1 MTRSRASDALRVQSK
16 PFTLIS
22 YHPMIEVGKAPP
34 DFTLLTDEG
43 NPLTLSALKGKNV
56 VLYFY
61 PRADTP
67 GCTIE
72 SCEFRDAFPRFE
84 GQNAVILGISP
95 DTVSDQA
102 KFKKK
107 FDLPFT
113 LLADADHAVAEL
125 YGVWKEKKNYGKTY
139 MGVDRTTFLI
149 GPDGKVARIF
159 EKVKPQGHAAEVGAA
174 IAG

>member
-1 MTRSRASDALRVQSK
+1 
-16 PFTLIS
+16 
-22 YHPMIEVGKAPP
+22 MIEVSQPAP
-34 DFTLLTDEG
+34 DFTLLTDHG
-43 NPLTLSALKGKNV
+43 TPLTLSEHVGKNV

-84 GQNAVILGISP
+84 GRDALILGISP
-95 DTVSDQA
+95 DTVEDQA
-102 KFKKK
+102 KFKTK

-139 MGVDRTTFLI
+139 MGVERTTFLI
-149 GPDGKVARIF
+149 GRDGRIARIF
-159 EKVKPQGHAAEVGAA
+159 EKVKPQGHAAEVEAA

>member
-1 MTRSRASDALRVQSK
+1 
-16 PFTLIS
+16 
-22 YHPMIEVGKAPP
+22 MIEAGKPAP
-34 DFTLLTDEG
+34 DFSLQTDEG
-43 NPLTLSALKGKNV
+43 TPLTLSDLRGKHV

-84 GQNAVILGISP
+84 GQRAVILGISP
-95 DTVSDQA
+95 DTVKDQA

-113 LLADADHAVAEL
+113 LLADADHAVAER
-125 YGVWKEKKNYGKTY
+125 YGVWKERKNYGKTY
-139 MGVDRTTFLI
+139 MGVERTTFLI
-149 GPDGKVARIF
+149 APDGTVARVF
-159 EKVKPQGHAAEVGAA
+159 EKVKPQGHAAEVAAA
-174 IAG
+174 IPG

>member
-1 MTRSRASDALRVQSK
+1 
-16 PFTLIS
+16 
-22 YHPMIEVGKAPP
+22 MIETGQTAP
-34 DFTLLTDEG
+34 DFTLLTDDG
-43 NPLTLSALKGKNV
+43 TPLTLSEQVGKNV

-84 GQNAVILGISP
+84 GRDALILGISP
-95 DTVSDQA
+95 DTVEDQA
-102 KFKKK
+102 KFKTK

-139 MGVDRTTFLI
+139 MGVERTTFLI
-149 GPDGKVARIF
+149 GRDGRIAHIF
-159 EKVKPQGHAAEVGAA
+159 EKVKPQGHAAEVEAA

>member
-1 MTRSRASDALRVQSK
+1 
-16 PFTLIS
+16 
-22 YHPMIEVGKAPP
+22 MIEVSQPAP
-34 DFTLLTDEG
+34 DFTLLTDDG
-43 NPLTLSALKGKNV
+43 TPLTLSEQVGKDV

-84 GQNAVILGISP
+84 GRDALILGISP
-95 DTVSDQA
+95 DTVEDQA
-102 KFKKK
+102 KFKTK

-125 YGVWKEKKNYGKTY
+125 YGGWKEKKNYGKTY
-139 MGVDRTTFLI
+139 MGVERTTFLI
-149 GPDGKVARIF
+149 GRDGRIAHIF
-159 EKVKPQGHAAEVGAA
+159 EKVKPQGHAAEVEAA
-174 IAG
+174 IAR

>member
-1 MTRSRASDALRVQSK
+1 
-16 PFTLIS
+16 
-22 YHPMIEVGKAPP
+22 MIEVGKTPP

-43 NPLTLSALKGKNV
+43 TPLTLSALRGKNV

-67 GCTIE
+67 GCTIQ

-84 GQNAVILGISP
+84 GRDAVILGISP
-95 DTVSDQA
+95 DTVADQA

-113 LLADADHAVAEL
+113 LLADADHGVAEQ

-149 GPDGKVARIF
+149 GPDGRVSHIF
-159 EKVKPQGHAAEVGAA
+159 EKVKPQGHAAEVEAA

>member
-1 MTRSRASDALRVQSK
+1 
-16 PFTLIS
+16 
-22 YHPMIEVGKAPP
+22 MIETGQTAP
-34 DFTLLTDEG
+34 DFTLLTDDG
-43 NPLTLSALKGKNV
+43 TPLTLSEQVGKNV

-84 GQNAVILGISP
+84 GRDALILGISP
-95 DTVSDQA
+95 DTVEDQA
-102 KFKKK
+102 KFKTK

-113 LLADADHAVAEL
+113 LLADADHAVAER

-139 MGVDRTTFLI
+139 MGVERTTFLI
-149 GPDGKVARIF
+149 GRDGRIAHIF
-159 EKVKPQGHAAEVGAA
+159 EKVKPQGHAAEVEAA

>member
-1 MTRSRASDALRVQSK
+1 
-16 PFTLIS
+16 
-22 YHPMIEVGKAPP
+22 MIEVGKTPP

-43 NPLTLSALKGKNV
+43 TPLTLSALRGRNV

-84 GQNAVILGISP
+84 GRDAVILGISP
-95 DTVSDQA
+95 DTVADQA

-113 LLADADHAVAEL
+113 LLADADHGVAEQ

-149 GPDGKVARIF
+149 GPDGRVTHIF
-159 EKVKPQGHAAEVGAA
+159 EKVKPQGHAAEVEAA
-174 IAG
+174 ITG

>member
-1 MTRSRASDALRVQSK
+1 
-16 PFTLIS
+16 
-22 YHPMIEVGKAPP
+22 MIETGKPAP

-43 NPLTLSALKGKNV
+43 KSLTLSDLHGRNV

-72 SCEFRDAFPRFE
+72 SCEFRDAFPQFE
-84 GQNAVILGISP
+84 GQDAVILGISP
-95 DTVSDQA
+95 DTVGDQA
-102 KFKKK
+102 KFKQK

-113 LLADADHAVAEL
+113 LLADANHAVAEL

-139 MGVDRTTFLI
+139 MGVERTTFLI
-149 GPDGKVARIF
+149 GRDGTVARVF
-159 EKVKPQGHAAEVGAA
+159 EKVKPQGHAAEVSAA
-174 IAG
+174 ISG

>member
-1 MTRSRASDALRVQSK
+1 
-16 PFTLIS
+16 
-22 YHPMIEVGKAPP
+22 MIEVGKPAP
-34 DFTLLTDEG
+34 DFTLDTDEG
-43 NPLTLSALKGKNV
+43 KPLKLSEQAGKNV

-84 GQNAVILGISP
+84 GRDALILGISP
-95 DTVSDQA
+95 DTVADQA

-113 LLADADHAVAEL
+113 LLADADHAVAEQ

-139 MGVDRTTFLI
+139 MGVERTTFLI
-149 GPDGKVARIF
+149 GPDGRIAHVF
-159 EKVKPQGHAAEVGAA
+159 KKVKPQGHAAEVEAA

>member
-1 MTRSRASDALRVQSK
+1 
-16 PFTLIS
+16 
-22 YHPMIEVGKAPP
+22 MIEVGKTPP

-43 NPLTLSALKGKNV
+43 TPLTLSALRGRNV

-84 GQNAVILGISP
+84 GRDAVILGISP
-95 DTVSDQA
+95 DTVADQA

-113 LLADADHAVAEL
+113 LLADADHAVAEQ

-149 GPDGKVARIF
+149 GPDGRVTHIF
-159 EKVKPQGHAAEVGAA
+159 EKVKPQGHAAEVEAA

>member
-1 MTRSRASDALRVQSK
+1 
-16 PFTLIS
+16 
-22 YHPMIEVGKAPP
+22 MIEAGKPAP
-34 DFTLLTDEG
+34 DFSLQTDEG
-43 NPLTLSALKGKNV
+43 TPLKLSDLRGKHV

-84 GQNAVILGISP
+84 GQSAVILGISP
-95 DTVSDQA
+95 DTVNDQA

-113 LLADADHAVAEL
+113 LLADADHAVAEQ
-125 YGVWKEKKNYGKTY
+125 YGVWKERKNYGKTY
-139 MGVDRTTFLI
+139 MGVERTTFLI
-149 GPDGKVARIF
+149 GPDGTVARVF
-159 EKVKPQGHAAEVGAA
+159 EKVKPQGHAAEVEAA

>member
-1 MTRSRASDALRVQSK
+1 
-16 PFTLIS
+16 
-22 YHPMIEVGKAPP
+22 MIETGQTAP
-34 DFTLLTDEG
+34 DFTLLTDDG
-43 NPLTLSALKGKNV
+43 TPLTLSEQVGKNV

-84 GQNAVILGISP
+84 GRDALILGISP
-95 DTVSDQA
+95 DTVEDQA
-102 KFKKK
+102 KFKTK

-113 LLADADHAVAEL
+113 LLADADHAVAER

-139 MGVDRTTFLI
+139 MGVERTTFLI
-149 GPDGKVARIF
+149 GRDGRIAHIF
-159 EKVKPQGHAAEVGAA
+159 QKVKPQGHAAEVEAA

>member
-1 MTRSRASDALRVQSK
+1 
-16 PFTLIS
+16 
-22 YHPMIEVGKAPP
+22 MIETGQTAP

-43 NPLTLSALKGKNV
+43 KTFKLSEQVGRNV

-84 GQNAVILGISP
+84 GRDALILGISP
-95 DTVSDQA
+95 DTVADQA

-139 MGVDRTTFLI
+139 MGVERTTFLI
-149 GPDGKVARIF
+149 GRDGRIAHVF
-159 EKVKPQGHAAEVGAA
+159 EKVKPQGHAAEVEAA

>member
-1 MTRSRASDALRVQSK
+1 
-16 PFTLIS
+16 
-22 YHPMIEVGKAPP
+22 MIEAGKPAP
-34 DFTLLTDEG
+34 DFSLETDEG
-43 NPLTLSALKGKNV
+43 KPFKLSDLRGKNV

-84 GQNAVILGISP
+84 GQSAVILGISP
-95 DTVSDQA
+95 DTVKDQA
-102 KFKKK
+102 KFRKK

-125 YGVWKEKKNYGKTY
+125 YGVWKERKNYGKTY
-139 MGVDRTTFLI
+139 MGVERTTFLI
-149 GPDGKVARIF
+149 GRDGNVAHVF
-159 EKVKPQGHAAEVGAA
+159 EKVKPQGHAAEVAAA

>member
-1 MTRSRASDALRVQSK
+1 
-16 PFTLIS
+16 
-22 YHPMIEVGKAPP
+22 MIEVGKTPP

-43 NPLTLSALKGKNV
+43 TPLTLSALRGRNV

-61 PRADTP
+61 PRVDTP

-84 GQNAVILGISP
+84 GRDAVILGISP
-95 DTVSDQA
+95 DTVADQA

-113 LLADADHAVAEL
+113 LLADADHAVAEQ

-149 GPDGKVARIF
+149 GPDGRVTHIF
-159 EKVKPQGHAAEVGAA
+159 EKVKPQGHAAEVEAA
-174 IAG
+174 ITG

>member
-1 MTRSRASDALRVQSK
+1 
-16 PFTLIS
+16 
-22 YHPMIEVGKAPP
+22 MIEVSQPAP
-34 DFTLLTDEG
+34 DFTLLTDHG
-43 NPLTLSALKGKNV
+43 TPLTLSEHVGKNV

-84 GQNAVILGISP
+84 GRDALILGISP
-95 DTVSDQA
+95 DTVDDQA
-102 KFKKK
+102 KFKAK

-139 MGVDRTTFLI
+139 MGVERTTFLI
-149 GPDGKVARIF
+149 GRDGRIARIF
-159 EKVKPQGHAAEVGAA
+159 EKVKPQGHAAEVEAA